1 MKQKKEKKHSK
12 LKSMKEKIIII
23 RLNAK
28 VTLKTISDGIIFRK
42 LKEVYIVIKEFVKAL
57 VGIFIIKRCDEIYV
71 SLAPTKNADE
81 DGIYSN
87 ALKYAIDNNN
97 INNIAITGNYGSGK
111 SSIIKTF
118 FDKLENK
125 KYNPIYVSLAAFNKN
140 DYISQNNDNSTGSQ
154 KTVEI
159 QSKNE
164 FYHTLEKSILQQ
176 LLYQASEKEVPLSRF
191 KRISKHS
198 KLLLNIMTIGIIC
211 AISILVCIIYPQVIN
226 TVKSNYNNVKDN
238 LSDLWTNL
246 LICIL
251 IISIYI
257 ITYKILFFLLTK
269 FNISKF
275 KIKEAEVEIDNKPE
289 SIFNKYLD
297 EIIYF
302 FQVTKHNVVIIEDLD
317 RYEGNASF
325 IFQKLRELNTLI
337 NSSNQV
343 KYEVD
348 FIYAIKDDFF
358 EDYEERTKFFDY
370 IIPVI
375 PISSSGN
382 SNEIMWK
389 RLEKLKMSGIVN
401 YKFNK
406 DFIDDVSILI
416 EDKRL
421 IDNII
426 NEFIIYKSKM
436 HNELMD
442 DRQLFAIIMYKNIL
456 PKEYAELQRNNGNI
470 VKIFDNKKNLIKNLI
485 KDLQIKKDETNEEK
499 RIIQKEYLNSIKE
512 LKLILISS
520 IYNYNN
526 YVGYERYFE
535 FDGEKVTIND
545 FLNSNISIDRIVNEN
560 IHFKIRSYS
569 IDLDESDVFKHFGN
583 KVLFVK
589 RLENIEKG
597 KDKALF
603 ELQNEIE
610 EIEQK
615 IENIDKLSLKQL
627 ISKYDTSSLFDSTN
641 LIEKVFISKGYITEE
656 YRDYITL
663 FVPGNLTKEDNE
675 FVFAVKTG
683 EKLSYDFKL
692 EKIENILKKLNETDY
707 ETNAILNFDLLNY
720 LIKNNYFKE
729 ILKIVKVLD
738 RDNEETLK
746 FIDQF
751 IEKCDCPSKFIK
763 ILIENS
769 NKVWKKIYRKLG
781 NKRYIDRW
789 VVHFLINEDSLKNT
803 DENFKAYIKEHED
816 IDKYIIDERISIVI
830 NSLKILKVKF
840 ANIKEISNEKFIEQV
855 YLNDLYELNTIMIKL
870 MLLLKGVEEKN
881 FEDRNLTIIFN
892 DSKLNNLK
900 RYVLNEFNQYY
911 NSCYTLNNSN
921 EDEEHVILEII
932 KNENIDINIRKQI
945 IKNEKFNSYNV
956 EEINRELIDTII
968 EEDKLKVSYD
978 NLLLLLIR
986 DEEIKDNIIININN
1000 HAEEYKFDSPDNYIQ
1015 KYNLETIKKF
1025 KELYIFNKLVDI
1037 KAFKILV
1044 STFNIKIKEL
1054 KECNKEKIEYLIDK
1068 NLVEFNVINFEY
1080 IKENIEEKL
1089 VKFIETNIT
1098 DFMENID
1105 EYDIDGYEDEL
1116 LNSVE
1121 ISNEIKIEIVSH
1133 VEIEN
1138 LQNSTI
1144 LKLIL
1149 NDIISIFHKEIN
1161 IRILKDL
1168 SISFDNRFNLLKTI
1182 LTNNDDIDN
1191 GTEYLHLFENEY
1203 TDINTSKNI
1212 CSIRYSQL
1220 NIDLCKILKEK
1231 NYISSYKTGKN
1242 NNIIIY
1248 NKVNR

>member
-1 MKQKKEKKHSK
+1 MKPKKEKKQSK

-23 RLNAK
+23 KLNAK
-28 VTLKTISDGIIFRK
+28 AILKIILDGIIFRK

-57 VGIFIIKRCDEIYV
+57 VGIFIIKRYDETYV
-71 SLAPTKNADE
+71 SLAPSKNADE

-87 ALKYAIDNNN
+87 ALKYAVDNNN

-140 DYISQNNDNSTGSQ
+140 DYISQNNDNSSGNQ
-154 KTVEI
+154 KIVEI

-198 KLLLNIMTIGIIC
+198 KLLLNIMTSGIIC
-211 AISILVCIIYPQVIN
+211 AISILVCLIYPQTIN
-226 TVKSNYNNVKDN
+226 NTKSNYNNVKDN

-275 KIKEAEVEIDNKPE
+275 KIKDAEVEIDNKPE

-302 FQVTKHNVVIIEDLD
+302 FQVTKHNVVIVEDLD

-348 FIYAIKDDFF
+348 FIYAIRDDFF
-358 EDYEERTKFFDY
+358 KDYEERTKFFDY

-375 PISSSGN
+375 PISSSEN
-382 SNEIMWK
+382 SNEIIWK

-406 DFIDDVSILI
+406 DFINDVSILI

-426 NEFIIYKSKM
+426 NEFIIYKCKM

-470 VKIFDNKKNLIKNLI
+470 VNIFSNKKNLIKALI
-485 KDLQIKKDETNEEK
+485 KDLQVKKDENNEEK
-499 RIIQKEYLNSIKE
+499 IIIQKEYLNSIKE
-512 LKLILISS
+512 LKLLLISS

-526 YVGYERYFE
+526 YAGYERYFE
-535 FDGEKVTIND
+535 FDGEKITIND
-545 FLNSNISIDRIVNEN
+545 FLNSNISIDRIANEN
-560 IHFKIRSYS
+560 IHFKIRSYG
-569 IDLDESDVFKHFGN
+569 IDLDESDVFKYFGN
-583 KVLFVK
+583 KVLFIR

-597 KDKALF
+597 KDTVLS

-615 IENIDKLSLKQL
+615 IENINKLSLKQL
-627 ISKYDTSSLFDSTN
+627 ASKYDTSSLFDNTN

-692 EKIENILKKLNETDY
+692 EKIENILKKLNENDY

-720 LIKNNYFKE
+720 LIKDNSFKE

-738 RDNEETLK
+738 KDNEETLK

-751 IEKCDCPSKFIK
+751 IEKCDSPTKFMK

-789 VVHFLINEDSLKNT
+789 VVHFLINENSLKNT
-803 DENFKAYIKEHED
+803 DENFKTYIKEHED
-816 IDKYIIDERISIVI
+816 IDKYIIDERINIVI

-840 ANIKEISNEKFIEQV
+840 ANIKKISNEKFIEQV

-870 MLLLKGVEEKN
+870 MLLLKGVEGKN

-900 RYVLNEFNQYY
+900 KYVLNEFNEYY
-911 NSCYTLNNSN
+911 NSCYTMNNSS
-921 EDEEHVILEII
+921 EDEEDVILEII

-945 IKNEKFNSYNV
+945 IINEKFNSYNV
-956 EEINRELIDTII
+956 EGINRELIDTII

-986 DEEIKDNIIININN
+986 DEEIKDNIIININT

-1015 KYNLETIKKF
+1015 KYDLETIKKF

-1044 STFNIKIKEL
+1044 STFNIKIEEL
-1054 KECNKEKIEYLIDK
+1054 KECNKEKIKYLIDQ
-1068 NLVEFNVINFEY
+1068 NLVEFNVSNFEY

-1089 VKFIETNIT
+1089 VRFIEANIT
-1098 DFMENID
+1098 DFIENID
-1105 EYDIDGYEDEL
+1105 EYDIDGYEEEL

-1121 ISNEIKIEIVSH
+1121 ISNEIKIEIVSR

-1138 LQNSTI
+1138 LQNSTL
-1144 LKLIL
+1144 LKLII

-1161 IRILKDL
+1161 IRILQDI
-1168 SISFDNRFNLLKTI
+1168 SILFDNRLNLLKMI
-1182 LTNNDDIDN
+1182 LINNDDIN
-1191 GTEYLHLFENEY
+1191 EGTEYLHLFGNEY
-1203 TDINTSKNI
+1203 TDINTSKNA
-1212 CSIRYSQL
+1212 CSILYNQS

-1231 NYISSYKTGKN
+1231 NYISSYKPGKKN
-1242 NNIIIY
+1242 NLIIY
-1248 NKVNR
+1248 NKINR